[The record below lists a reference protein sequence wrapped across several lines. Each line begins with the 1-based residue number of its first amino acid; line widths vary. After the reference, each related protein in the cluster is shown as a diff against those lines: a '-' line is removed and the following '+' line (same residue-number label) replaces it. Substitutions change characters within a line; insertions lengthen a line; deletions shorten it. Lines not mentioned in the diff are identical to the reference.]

1 MIARTSSESNTR
13 PETSARLPLAAWAGT
28 IAPLLF
34 VGTFMAEGFLRSGY
48 NPARMYISALSLG
61 PRGWIQVANFIV
73 LGLLLLVFTRGL
85 PGELKVGKGSKAG
98 PILLTVLALLFL
110 ISGPFVMD
118 PTGTPLGQATLHGTI
133 HGLAGGIVFLL
144 MPTICFVYLRRFLAD
159 PTWQSL
165 RPWTLVLGTVEAA
178 GVFVFTIVS
187 KLPQLAI
194 PLAGWLGLLQRIALV
209 PFMLWLFVFGLQ
221 LLRRSQR
228 D

>member
-1 MIARTSSESNTR
+1 MTARTSSESNMRTATTTR
-13 PETSARLPLAAWAGT
+13 RRLAAWAGT

-34 VGTFMAEGFLRSGY
+34 VGTFTVEGFLRSGY
-48 NPARMYISALSLG
+48 DPARMHISALSLG

-73 LGLLLLVFTRGL
+73 FGLLLFVFTRGL
-85 PGELKVGKGSKAG
+85 PGELQVGKGSKAG
-98 PILLTVLALLFL
+98 PILLTTLSALFL

-118 PTGTPLGQATLHGTI
+118 PTGTPLGQATIHGTI

-144 MPTICFVYLRRFLAD
+144 MPITCFVYLRRFLAD
-159 PTWQSL
+159 PNWQSL
-165 RPWTLVLGTVEAA
+165 RLWTLVLGTIEAV
-178 GVFVFTIVS
+178 GVFAFTIVS
-187 KLPQLAI
+187 KLPQQASL
-194 PLAGWLGLLQRIALV
+194 LTGWLGLLQRIALV